1 MNSGTSFNVSL
12 LLTNKQVED
21 KTLIFKAGFVHVCF
35 ATNIFK
41 GFFML
46 YCSLLLFSSARSW
59 LILEETLLVQVHT
72 IFKYDILQ
80 PVQILDWL
88 SLLGTNFWLCV
99 YEGDA
104 VVNVYIN
111 HDKKFAFVEMR
122 SVEEASNAMAL
133 DGIIFEV

>member
-1 MNSGTSFNVSL
+1 VKLLLLLMSSGTSFNVSL
-12 LLTNKQVED
+12 LLRPTNKW
-21 KTLIFKAGFVHVCF
+21 KTRLIFKPGFVHVCF

-80 PVQILDWL
+80 PVKILD
-88 SLLGTNFWLCV
+88 
-99 YEGDA
+99 
-104 VVNVYIN
+104 
-111 HDKKFAFVEMR
+111 
-122 SVEEASNAMAL
+122 
-133 DGIIFEV
+133 